1 MMDRLKSPNFCC
13 YFADTPLT
21 TKELH
26 FHRLAILQT
35 FEGVVSM
42 LETCQNP
49 TKTFLKRLFVL
60 RHCATTPFSLF
71 QHPASHLNYVE
82 VNIKVFS
89 SESFANSWHRN
100 QKVISKLLWKTN
112 KISTSQGLFRLID
125 PLRCTSRSLQGTV
138 HVPVYATHCFPGVE
152 G

>member
-1 MMDRLKSPNFCC
+1 MDRLNSPNFCY

-21 TKELH
+21 TKEVH
-26 FHRLAILQT
+26 FHRFAILQT

-49 TKTFLKRLFVL
+49 TKTFFKRLFVL
-60 RHCATTPFSLF
+60 RHCAKTPFSLF

-89 SESFANSWHRN
+89 SECFANS
-100 QKVISKLLWKTN
+100 
-112 KISTSQGLFRLID
+112 
-125 PLRCTSRSLQGTV
+125 
-138 HVPVYATHCFPGVE
+138 
-152 G
+152 